1 MKNSKKILTLI
12 LSLLTIT
19 SFAQTNDLVDFA
31 RFRIQLTTNNN
42 WEKDAVIV
50 FKDDATEDYH
60 EMYDVLRLPGSQ
72 NAAIFTIVISNEY
85 TLKAF
90 PELTSSR
97 IVDLGVVNTFA
108 DTSKLTM
115 TEFLNFNPT
124 TQVFLEDKAMDV
136 FHNLTQ
142 NAEYN
147 YNNILNYQGVRFR
160 LHFQAPIII
169 YPYSSCIGESNGKL
183 VIINPNSDI
192 PVNITV
198 KDFNNQ
204 VVANLEFFLG
214 EIEIENISEG
224 NYTVIFSYSD
234 TITINDSIS
243 INGIGFN
250 VAPSFTTSAT
260 EVSIVDAIIEFLG
273 NAQGSNEYI
282 WDFGDGTIVTGILNP
297 VHTYMYPGDY
307 TVTFRAFSGG
317 CESTYCKIIKVNS
330 TTSLNNLSNDNI
342 ILYPNPAK
350 NKVNINLNSNILK
363 ISILDMSGRLLK
375 TIPIININNDF
386 IEIDVDILDNGI
398 YRVVLEAKNLTKVLR
413 LSIIK

>member
-1 MKNSKKILTLI
+1 MKNLKKILTLI

-19 SFAQTNDLVDFA
+19 SFAQTNDVVDFQ
-31 RFRIQLTTNNN
+31 RFRIQLTTANN

-50 FKDDATEDYH
+50 FKDDATEAYH
-60 EMYDVLRLPGSQ
+60 EMYDVLRLPGSP
-72 NAAIFTIVISNEY
+72 NAAIFTIVIPNEY

-97 IVDLGVVNTFA
+97 IVYLGVVNTFA
-108 DTSKLTM
+108 GTSKLSM
-115 TEFLNFNPT
+115 TEFLNFNTT
-124 TQVFLEDKAMDV
+124 TQVFLEDIEMGV
-136 FHNLTQ
+136 FHNLTK
-142 NAEYN
+142 NAEYTYEN
-147 YNNILNYQGVRFR
+147 QPVNQDIRFR

-198 KDFNNQ
+198 NDFSNQ
-204 VVANLEFFLG
+204 VIANTGFFVG
-214 EIEIENISEG
+214 ERVIDGLASG
-224 NYTVIFSYSD
+224 NYTVEFAYADS
-234 TITINDSIS
+234 TIIDYITV
-243 INGIGFN
+243 NGIGFN
-250 VAPSFTTSAT
+250 VAPSFTASAT

-282 WDFGDGTIVTGILNP
+282 WDFGDGTIITGMLNP
-297 VHTYMYPGDY
+297 VHTYMHPGDY

-317 CESTYCKIIKVNS
+317 CESTYCKIIKVNN
-330 TTSLNNLSNDNI
+330 TTSLNNLFNDNI

-375 TIPIININNDF
+375 TIPTININNDF

-398 YRVVLEAKNLTKVLR
+398 YRVVLEAKNLAKVLR